1 MKALILVALV
11 ACSATAR
18 HTALSTTTASL
29 DAAEVAFVAYDG
41 EHQLSI
47 VAACPVAD
55 GKPACEAKLL
65 AYRADRAKFLA
76 AIVPAYNA
84 VKAAWKLDTS
94 ASLATALAAAVAV
107 EQAIAALG
115 VKL

>member
-29 DAAEVAFVAYDG
+29 DAAQVMFVAFDG
-41 EHQLSI
+41 EHQLAI

-55 GKPACEAKLL
+55 GKAACDATLAKYRAERAKVLVAVVA
-65 AYRADRAKFLA
+65 AYRAVA
-76 AIVPAYNA
+76 
-84 VKAAWKLDTS
+84 AAWKLDN
-94 ASLATALAAAVAV
+94 ASSLAAALQYGIAV
-107 EQAIAALG
+107 EQALKSIG
-115 VKL
+115 VTP

>member
-1 MKALILVALV
+1 MRALILIALV

-29 DAAEVAFVAYDG
+29 DAAQVTFVAYDG
-41 EHQLSI
+41 EHQLAI

-55 GKPACEAKLL
+55 GKPACEAQLA
-65 AYRADRAKFLA
+65 AYRAERAKVLA
-76 AIVPAYNA
+76 AVVGAYRA
-84 VKAAWKLDTS
+84 VAAAWKLDNA
-94 ASLATALAAAVAV
+94 ASLATALAAGAAV

>member
-1 MKALILVALV
+1 VKALIIVALV

-18 HTALSTTTASL
+18 HTALSTTTAGL
-29 DAAEVAFVAYDG
+29 DAAEAMFVAYDG

-47 VAACPVAD
+47 VAGCPVVD
-55 GKPACEAKLL
+55 GKAACEAKLL
-65 AYRADRAKFLA
+65 AYRAEREKFLA
-76 AIVPAYNA
+76 ALVPAYNA

-94 ASLATALAAAVAV
+94 ASLATALAAGAAV